1 MIGDDD
7 FKPKLG
13 KIKSLGSK
21 RGAKY
26 VQKVLHAISRAG
38 GRVGARRKGFDG
50 SRIGR
55 GAGVGRVLKSR
66 DQFAAHRQRRVIIK
80 ARFVRIKAGGKR
92 GGIKGAQLHLSYIQ
106 RDGVTREG
114 DPGEL
119 YSASTD
125 RTDGKAFLEN
135 CRDDRHQFRFIV
147 AAEDA
152 DQYQDLKPVIR
163 SLMGQMEKDLATKL
177 DWVAVDHFNTGH
189 AHTHI
194 VLRGVDDRGDDL
206 VIAREYLSHGMR
218 ERAAEIISLDL
229 GPRTDLEIQNHLRKE
244 VDQERLTSIDRGLLR
259 EADGQRIVGPSARPL
274 SPFQQ
279 SVRAGRL
286 QKLSQMGLAEETAP
300 GKWRLAEGME
310 QTLREIGERGD
321 IIKTLNRELRE
332 KGISAS
338 PHEYAIYNPNDP
350 NVKPVVGRVVSRGL
364 SDEINDRHYL
374 IVEAT
379 DGYAHYIDI
388 GRGEETESLPEGAVI
403 SITAKKV
410 EPREVDRAVAEI
422 AAANGGRY
430 SEDIHLRHDRTATA
444 AFAETHVRRLEAMR
458 KVAGIV
464 ERQTDGTWLIAPD
477 HIERAK
483 RYELDQAKT
492 APVQIEKLSSI
503 SVERQIASEGATWL
517 DQELVASS
525 PIPLREAGFGKAARD
540 AQNLRRQWLL
550 EQGLA
555 ESIIDNVVVRS
566 DVLARLRRRELA
578 RVSVQLEEELG
589 LRYRDLAK
597 DRHVTGTYRKS
608 VDLVSGKFAI
618 IEGRNKEFSLVPWR
632 PVLER
637 NLGREVS
644 GIMRGDQISWTI
656 GRGRSGPER

>member
-21 RGAKY
+21 GGAKY
-26 VQKVLHAISRAG
+26 VQKILHAISRAG

-106 RDGVTREG
+106 RGGVTREG
-114 DPGEL
+114 EPGEL
-119 YSASTD
+119 YSASVD

-152 DQYQDLKPVIR
+152 DQYQELKPLIR

-189 AHTHI
+189 AHSHI

-229 GPRTDLEIQNHLRKE
+229 GPRTDLEIQYHLRKE
-244 VDQERLTSIDRGLLR
+244 VDQERLTGIDRGLLR

-279 SVRAGRL
+279 SIRAGRL

-300 GKWRLAEGME
+300 GRWRLAEGLE
-310 QTLREIGERGD
+310 TTLREIGERGD

-332 KGISAS
+332 KGISAG
-338 PHEYAIYNPNDP
+338 PQDYAIYSPIDP
-350 NVKPVVGRVVSRGL
+350 NTWPIIGRVVSRGL

-379 DGYAHYIDI
+379 DGYAHYVDI
-388 GRGEETESLPEGAVI
+388 GRGEDTESLPEGAVI
-403 SITAKKV
+403 SITAKKA
-410 EPREVDRAVAEI
+410 EPREVDRTVAEI

-444 AFAETHVRRLEAMR
+444 GFAETHVRRLEAMR
-458 KVAGIV
+458 KLAGIV
-464 ERQTDGTWLIAPD
+464 ERQPDGTWLIAPD

-492 APVQIEKLSSI
+492 APVQIEKLSSF
-503 SVERQIASEGATWL
+503 SVERQIASDGATWL

-525 PIPLREAGFGKAARD
+525 PIPLREAGFGKAARE

-555 ESIIDNVVVRS
+555 ESTIDNVVVRS

-578 RVSVQLEEELG
+578 RVSDQLEKELG
-589 LRYRDLAK
+589 LRYRDPAK
-597 DRHVTGTYRKS
+597 DRHVSGTYRKS
-608 VDLVSGKFAI
+608 IDLVSGKYAI

>member
-13 KIKSLGSK
+13 KIKSIGSK

-38 GRVGARRKGFDG
+38 GRVGKPRKGFDG

-66 DQFAAHRQRRVIIK
+66 DQFAAYRQRRVVIK
-80 ARFVRIKAGGKR
+80 ARFVKIKSVGKRDGIKA
-92 GGIKGAQLHLSYIQ
+92 AQLHLRYIQ

-119 YSASTD
+119 YSASAD
-125 RTDGKAFLEN
+125 RTDGKSFLEN

-152 DQYQDLKPVIR
+152 DQYQDLKPLIR

-194 VLRGVDDRGDDL
+194 VLRGVDERGDDL

-244 VDQERLTSIDRGLLR
+244 VDQKRLTGIDRGLLR
-259 EADGQRIVGPSARPL
+259 EADAEGMVGPSARPL

-279 SVRAGRL
+279 SIRAGRL
-286 QKLSQMGLAEETAP
+286 QKLAQMGLAEETAP
-300 GKWRLAEGME
+300 GMWRLAEGME
-310 QTLREIGERGD
+310 TTLREVGERGD

-332 KGISAS
+332 TGISAS
-338 PHEYAIYNPNDP
+338 PQDYAIYNPKGP
-350 NVKPVVGRVVSRGL
+350 SAQPIIGRVVSRGL

-374 IVEAT
+374 IVEGT

-388 GRGEETESLPEGAVI
+388 GRGEDTESLPEGAVI
-403 SITAKKV
+403 SITAKKT
-410 EPREVDRAVAEI
+410 EPRESDRTIAEI
-422 AAANGGRY
+422 AAANDGRY
-430 SEDIHLRHDRTATA
+430 SEDIHLRYDRTATA

-458 KVAGIV
+458 KLAGIV
-464 ERQTDGTWLIAPD
+464 ERQPDGTWLIAPD

-483 RYELDQAKT
+483 RYEQDQAKS
-492 APVQIEKLSSI
+492 APVRIEKLSSI
-503 SVERQIASEGATWL
+503 PVERQIVADGATWL
-517 DQELVASS
+517 DQELIAAS
-525 PIPLREAGFGKAARD
+525 PIPLREAGFGKAAQD

-555 ESIIDNVVVRS
+555 EATVDNVVVRS
-566 DVLARLRRRELA
+566 DVIARLRRREIG
-578 RVSVQLEEELG
+578 RVSDQLEKELG
-589 LRYRDLAK
+589 LRYRDHSK
-597 DRHVTGTYRKS
+597 DRHVTGTYRRS

-656 GRGRSGPER
+656 GRGRAGPER

>member
-1 MIGDDD
+1 MIGEDD

-13 KIKSLGSK
+13 KIRSLGSK
-21 RGAKY
+21 RGTKY

-38 GRVGARRKGFDG
+38 GRVGKRRRGFDG

-55 GAGVGRVLKSR
+55 GAGAGRVLKSR
-66 DQFAAHRQRRVIIK
+66 DQMAAHRQRRVIIK
-80 ARFVRIKAGGKR
+80 ARFVRIEAGGKR
-92 GGIKGAQLHLSYIQ
+92 GGIKGAQLHLRYIQ
-106 RDGVTREG
+106 RDGVTRNG

-119 YSASTD
+119 YNATLD

-135 CRDDRHQFRFIV
+135 CKDDRHQFRFIV

-152 DQYQDLKPVIR
+152 DQYQDLKPFIR

-189 AHTHI
+189 AHSHVI
-194 VLRGVDDRGDDL
+194 LRGVDERGADL
-206 VIAREYLSHGMR
+206 IIAREYLGYGMR
-218 ERAAEIISLDL
+218 ERAAEILSLDL
-229 GPRTDLEIQNHLRKE
+229 GPRTDVEIQNHLRKE
-244 VDQERLTSIDRGLLR
+244 VDQERLTSIDRSLIR
-259 EADGQRIVGPSARPL
+259 EAGESKILKAPERPL

-286 QKLSQMGLAEETAP
+286 QKLSRLGLVDEIEP
-300 GKWRLAEGME
+300 GAWRLAENME
-310 QTLREIGERGD
+310 ATLRQIGERGD

-332 KGISAS
+332 RGISAS
-338 PHEYAIYNPNDP
+338 PADYAIYNPGAAETRAI
-350 NVKPVVGRVVSRGL
+350 VGRVISRGL
-364 SDEINDRHYL
+364 ADEINDRHYL

-379 DGYAHYIDI
+379 DGYSHYVDN
-388 GRGEETESLPEGAVI
+388 GRGEETESLPEGAVV
-403 SITAKKV
+403 SITAKKADA
-410 EPREVDRAVAEI
+410 REVDRTVAEI

-458 KVAGIV
+458 KLAGIV
-464 ERQTDGTWLIAPD
+464 ERQPDGTWLIASD

-483 RYELDQAKT
+483 RYEQDRAK
-492 APVQIEKLSSI
+492 ASPVHIEKLSSI
-503 SVERQIASEGATWL
+503 PIEKQVAAEGATWL
-517 DQELVASS
+517 DQELVTSS
-525 PIPLREAGFGKAARD
+525 PLPLRESGFGKAARD

-555 ESIIDNVVVRS
+555 EAKFDKVIIRS
-566 DVLARLRRRELA
+566 DALARLRRRELA
-578 RVSVQLEEELG
+578 RVADQLEKELG
-589 LRYRDLAK
+589 LRYRDPAG
-597 DRHVTGTYRKS
+597 DRHITGTYHKS
-608 VDLVSGKFAI
+608 IDLVSGKFAV
-618 IEGRNKEFSLVPWR
+618 IEGRNKDFALVPWR

-644 GIMRGDQISWTI
+644 GIMRGDQITWSV
-656 GRGRSGPER
+656 GRARTGPAR